1 MKENMKRG
9 VKWEKVAK
17 AQTNM
22 LTDAISSMSSTMT
35 ISKLSHFQKAY
46 FLHFSMI

>member
-9 VKWEKVAK
+9 GKWKKMAK
-17 AQTNM
+17 AKTNM
-22 LTDAISSMSSTMT
+22 FTDAISSMSSIKT